1 MISKSRLAA
10 VNSKELCFING
21 RMSRKWKKCKDS
33 LCQNTGEMKEAK
45 ERRQSEK
52 GNRKLHPYLRAWSQ
66 RTCGRLSIRQPLLCA
81 RHSTNAKEP
90 WERERKKERCRIME
104 CVLYI
109 NNTPLF
115 VPLFSGSDQ
124 CSCTARN
131 AKNDSLPSSL
141 LFLCVLACVVHKRGS
156 PTPLPIACQY
166 HKSYLSQHSKYIYF
180 L

>member
-1 MISKSRLAA
+1 MEEMQGFPLPEHKRNERSQRKAPIGKGKQEITSVFACMEPKDVRPSF
-10 VNSKELCFING
+10 NSPA
-21 RMSRKWKKCKDS
+21 SS
-33 LCQNTGEMKEAK
+33 LCPALHQ
-45 ERRQSEK
+45 RK
-52 GNRKLHPYLRAWSQ
+52 GAV
-66 RTCGRLSIRQPLLCA
+66 
-81 RHSTNAKEP
+81 
-90 WERERKKERCRIME
+90 RERKKERCRIME